1 MILTRVHEAL
11 RFWWSCLG
19 PLLWITA
26 PFALAGE
33 AMQLWQGPALK
44 LNDEGVFQGFTAISV
59 VTLVLLQPFSEGA
72 LIARLDAIEQDVQ
85 RTFGDCVLVGARVAP
100 ALLLTYAIMGVGVYA
115 GFLMLILPGVWL
127 YIRLSLSAFL
137 VTLEGLSP
145 IQAVQTS
152 FERTAGS
159 IQWQLLLA
167 LLFLALLVFSAVNLV
182 GSAAQSAL
190 SENAGLNLILSI
202 LTALGGALI
211 SVLVFRFYGL
221 TRPSAPAGGE

>member
-11 RFWWSCLG
+11 RFWWNYLG
-19 PLLWITA
+19 PLLVITA

-33 AMQLWQGPALK
+33 AMQLWQGSALK
-44 LNDEGVFQGFTAISV
+44 LDEEGVFQGFTAISV

-72 LIARLDAIEQDVQ
+72 LIARLEAIEQGVQ
-85 RTFGDCVLVGARVAP
+85 RTFVDCVLVGARVAP
-100 ALLLTYAIMGVGVYA
+100 ALLLTYAIMGVGVYV

-137 VTLEGLSP
+137 VTLEGLAP
-145 IQAVQTS
+145 IEAVQTS

-182 GSAAQSAL
+182 GGAAQSAL
-190 SENAGLNLILSI
+190 GEHAGLDLALSI
-202 LTALGGALI
+202 LAALGGTLL
-211 SVLVFRFYGL
+211 SVLIFRFYGL
-221 TRPSAPAGGE
+221 TRPSPTDGE